1 MFSSALF
8 TPFTEGF
15 FYYLTANSTITTTTG
30 TMSVKDQNRQPKS
43 QRLKRT
49 YSRGGCKECKRRKI
63 RCPENKPSCST
74 CVRLGKECSYP
85 LPGEK
90 VLRVSKKVLSDIQ
103 LLPEPN
109 RIVPVSNSVKEKKT
123 TPKPLTIQMYL
134 AEDFGGKQ
142 SKRRLKLDHD
152 YLTNDFN
159 SKDKDI
165 NSSNQVVPQD
175 SKPKKENGGISVTP
189 STSNSVLDIIHPH
202 PIEDLN
208 SQLMQHTQSSSI
220 INSTHTS
227 PNLLLGDFYNE
238 EDVNL
243 LATDLNNIVNDIMY
257 TAKVPNNNNNNTFT
271 NDVLL
276 DDHFFSPF
284 SQYTSTSD
292 LNDIPQ
298 HISLEYIKLKTEDER
313 RYLAEFY
320 HEFASQILPFKALDK
335 KTGAYYNP
343 VRDVILVHASK
354 EPFLL
359 SAILSQGAK
368 MSFQKTEKA
377 SDYDNYVTYLST
389 CLKLLGPALSKNR
402 DKLVKDDLTSNI
414 ECILIT
420 VLLLTS
426 SNAMTE
432 KLSWRP
438 HLKGAKDIII
448 KATNSKIRL
457 SKTLILC
464 KIWFADFEILAGTSS
479 RLGGTI
485 KTDSDL
491 DSVINFEDEFVNSV
505 LEQFGLI
512 QAGNFNIMSGYN
524 IQMIYL
530 FRDLAKLLNKK
541 REAGESFIPG
551 DSLEYIRLISGFF
564 QQYEK
569 VYIDRKCI
577 LNGPISTPV
586 TELYNLVD
594 TVATIKGTTIYIS
607 WMDISQQVYALAG
620 LITVFTSILLDPPDL
635 PHIQDLNAKLVSVI
649 GFVQDTQNC
658 LTMKFPYG
666 FLMIHW
672 PVTVAGINCT
682 DVSQRPIITKFFNI
696 CIELGSVSAE
706 ITLKR
711 IMQIWDLRDK
721 GNDMESIK
729 QDLDESHLDSVA
741 Y

>member
-1 MFSSALF
+1 MIL
-8 TPFTEGF
+8 P
-15 FYYLTANSTITTTTG
+15 TTSIMG
-30 TMSVKDQNRQPKS
+30 QRQQNLLPMTMNQ
-43 QRLKRT
+43 KRS

-74 CVRLGKECSYP
+74 CLRLGKECSYP

-90 VLRVSKKVLSDIQ
+90 VLRVSKKMLSDIQ
-103 LLPEPN
+103 SSRKPN
-109 RIVPVSNSVKEKKT
+109 ALELTGGNVKVKKA

-134 AEDFGGKQ
+134 VEDFGSKQ
-142 SKRRLKLDHD
+142 RKRRLKLDDD

-159 SKDKDI
+159 PENEIKETNKDI
-165 NSSNQVVPQD
+165 TVSQD
-175 SKPKKENGGISVTP
+175 RDKIEVKNEKSEVSLPTTT
-189 STSNSVLDIIHPH
+189 STVLDIINHD
-202 PIEDLN
+202 PIEQLN
-208 SQLMQHTQSSSI
+208 SHLIQHSSSHEI
-220 INSTHTS
+220 ISNTNGSPRNS
-227 PNLLLGDFYNE
+227 LLGDFYNE
-238 EDVNL
+238 DDVNL
-243 LATDLNNIVNDIMY
+243 LASDLNSIVNDIMF
-257 TAKVPNNNNNNTFT
+257 TAKALNNNSNNSE
-271 NDVLL
+271 VLL
-276 DDHFFSPF
+276 DDHYFSPF
-284 SQYTSTSD
+284 DYYTPTTD
-292 LNDIPQ
+292 PNDFPRHIP
-298 HISLEYIKLKTEDER
+298 LEYIKLKTEDER
-313 RYLAEFY
+313 RYLEEFY

-335 KTGAYYNP
+335 NTGTYFNP
-343 VRDVILVHASK
+343 VRDVILVYASK

-368 MSFQKTEKA
+368 MSFQKSGKN

-402 DKLVKDDLTSNI
+402 DKLVRDDLTSNI

-491 DSVINFEDEFVNSV
+491 DSVINFEDEYVKSV
-505 LEQFGLI
+505 LEQLGLM
-512 QAGNFNIMSGYN
+512 QASNFNIISGYN
-524 IQMIYL
+524 IQMTYL
-530 FRDLAKLLNKK
+530 FRDLSKLLSRK
-541 REAGESFIPG
+541 REAGENFIPK
-551 DSLEYIRLISGFF
+551 DSLEYVRLISGFF

-569 VYIDRKCI
+569 VYIDRKCV

-594 TVATIKGTTIYIS
+594 TVSTVNGTTIYIS

-620 LITVFTSILLDPPDL
+620 LISVFTSILLDPPDL
-635 PHIQDLNAKLVSVI
+635 PHIQDLNSKLVSVI
-649 GFVQDTQNC
+649 SFVEETQNY
-658 LTMKFPYG
+658 LAMKFPYG
-666 FLMIHW
+666 FLMIQW

-682 DVSQRPIITKFFNI
+682 DVSQRPVITKFFDI

-711 IMQIWDLRDK
+711 INQIWELRDK
-721 GNDMESIK
+721 GNDAESIK
-729 QDLDESHLDSVA
+729 QDLDENHLDSVA